1 MVVEID
7 ILKKG
12 EVFDLFVGDDCGG
25 SGISVTGKTADEVI
39 ENLTPYLHDYLYRM
53 EHPEEDEDED

>member
-7 ILKKG
+7 IVKKG

-39 ENLTPYLHDYLYRM
+39 ENLAPYLRDYL
-53 EHPEEDEDED
+53 EQASEESED